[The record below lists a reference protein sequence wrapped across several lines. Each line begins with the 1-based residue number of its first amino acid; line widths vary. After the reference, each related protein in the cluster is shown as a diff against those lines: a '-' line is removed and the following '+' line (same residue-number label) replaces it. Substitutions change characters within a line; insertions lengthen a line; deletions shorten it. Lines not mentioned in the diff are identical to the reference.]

1 MIVVRPPSPL
11 EVRRMVGLSRGIPDA
26 VRFQVMKLF
35 TVDHANRTLPL
46 VRRIVEDVVREHQR
60 WQETISELDVLVVE
74 ARSDLPDPRIVAL
87 ERRAQDIAREID
99 AFQTELESLGIQL
112 KDRRIGL
119 VDFPSELDGR
129 RVLLCWRLGEPSVQF
144 WHDEDAGFAGRQP
157 LSPTLVG

>member
-1 MIVVRPPSPL
+1 
-11 EVRRMVGLSRGIPDA
+11 
-26 VRFQVMKLF
+26 MKPF

-46 VRRIVEDVVREHQR
+46 VRRIVEDVVASQRR
-60 WQETISELDVLVVE
+60 WQETIAELDVVAAG
-74 ARSDLPDPRIVAL
+74 ARTDLPDPRIVAL
-87 ERRAQDIAREID
+87 EKQAQLITEELD
-99 AFQTELESLGIQL
+99 AFQAELDSLGIQL

-119 VDFPSELDGR
+119 IDFPSELDGR

>member
-1 MIVVRPPSPL
+1 MIIVRRRRD
-11 EVRRMVGLSRGIPDA
+11 VGRMVGLSRGIRDA
-26 VRFQVMKLF
+26 VRFPVMKLF

-60 WQETISELDVLVVE
+60 WQEAIAELDVLVVE